1 MRKIIVAGGRGF
13 QDYEFLK
20 SVLDVAID
28 GDRVEIVSGGAR
40 GADTLGELYAK
51 EHDQELKIFK
61 ADWKKYKNAAGP
73 IRNESMAEYA
83 DELCAFWDGRST
95 GTKHMIKYARQL
107 GLEVRLFVYDK
118 V

>member
-1 MRKIIVAGGRGF
+1 MRKIIVAGGREF

-20 SVLDVAID
+20 SVLEVAIGED
-28 GDRVEIVSGGAR
+28 KVQIVSGGAR
-40 GADTLGELYAK
+40 GADTLGEVYAEEFGHEIK
-51 EHDQELKIFK
+51 VFK